1 MNLLDGPDS
10 ILRDSIRRAL
20 ADMAPHA
27 TLTADGADPAD
38 LARRHW
44 EAAAGLGWLDLV
56 DTDEADVP
64 AGREELLELAEELG
78 AGLFCGPFLAG
89 AVLAP
94 SLSRTA
100 GGPGQ
105 VPDADGATTCLASP
119 LPGESRWLL
128 EHPDLASRAL
138 LVDCARTG
146 PGAIR
151 VQASLVPRPELVILA
166 HPNHLD
172 PSCPLAEIEVSAGVL
187 ERRRIVETEL
197 DAAGF
202 ADLFLDANLALA
214 GECTGVAA
222 AVLERA
228 LDWCAERRQFGR
240 PIGSFQAVKHKLADL
255 YVDFRKAPGVRPCQ
269 RGPCRRGRCRRRPR
283 ARRRCRP
290 RRGARL
296 HPVARRR
303 GHFLGSGRSPVSQAR
318 TQTRPRSRRHVA
330 GARQQRRLGRRQRA
344 GGRTGMSGRLAFNIR
359 HRCRRMI

>member
-255 YVDFRKAPGVRPCQ
+255 YVDFRKALVCA
-269 RGPCRRGRCRRRPR
+269 R
-283 ARRRCRP
+283 ASAARADAA
-290 RRGARL
+290 GAA
-296 HPVARRR
+296 VARVLAADAALGAAR
-303 GHFLGSGRSPVSQAR
+303 GCIQLLGGAGISWEVDAHLYLKRALRLDRVLGGTSLAR
-318 TQTRPRSRRHVA
+318 ANNADLVVGSV
-330 GARQQRRLGRRQRA
+330 
-344 GGRTGMSGRLAFNIR
+344 LAAERDEWTFGV
-359 HRCRRMI
+359 